1 MAIARVVVLLLLVA
15 AAVLF
20 ALYAGTGREHYKRQG
35 VVIVKWTVIAG
46 LVFFAGMIFE
56 RML

>member
-1 MAIARVVVLLLLVA
+1 MAIARVLVLLLLVA

-20 ALYAGTGREHYKRQG
+20 AMYAGTGRERYKRQG

-46 LVFFAGMIFE
+46 LIFFAGMIFE